1 LRNGLRGSS
10 GPFFPG
16 IALSFLGNWALFL
29 VFSGVESAWFL
40 MEDPFW
46 RIFLMEDL
54 LEELEGEED
63 QRRNSRTS
71 FPFGLGKN
79 DVI

>member
-1 LRNGLRGSS
+1 
-10 GPFFPG
+10 
-16 IALSFLGNWALFL
+16 
-29 VFSGVESAWFL
+29 
-40 MEDPFW
+40 
-46 RIFLMEDL
+46 MEDL